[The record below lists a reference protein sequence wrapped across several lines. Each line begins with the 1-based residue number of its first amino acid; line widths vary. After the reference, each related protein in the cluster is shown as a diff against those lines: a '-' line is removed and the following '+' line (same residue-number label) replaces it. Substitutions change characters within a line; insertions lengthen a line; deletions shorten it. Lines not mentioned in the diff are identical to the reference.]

1 MDSTICLT
9 GGAVFDGEHLLER
22 GSVLFSEEGI
32 LEVVEGDRVPRGTVT
47 LDAGGRLIMPGLVDL
62 HSDALEQSIEMR
74 PGVYFDFEF
83 ALRNL
88 DCRIASCGI
97 TTYCHALSFADNEL
111 GLRSPGEVERIIR
124 MVKAFDRSSGAMARH
139 LVHARYEIGAEE
151 GLKVLTGLLDE
162 GLIDMVS
169 VMDHTPGQ
177 GQFTTLGA
185 FVDYY
190 AGTCGD
196 AYEEIVGMA
205 HRKVTCQE
213 AGWKALSSLSSRVS
227 AEGLPFLSHD
237 DDTPEKIG
245 LVKVLG
251 AGASEFPLSI
261 DAAERAVEEGLKVFM
276 GAPNL
281 VRGRSSGGHL
291 KAAETVSRGICDGL
305 LSDYYPECMLQAPF
319 TAMESLNTL
328 PEYAL
333 SLVTSGPG
341 RFIRPGLGTLTPGEV
356 ADLLVVDHTEPWA
369 RIVQSWVGG
378 RMVHYAAPGI
388 KGGEGVPDCVTETV
402 EGGGPRHERHHPA
415 A

>member
-9 GGAVFDGEHLLER
+9 GGAVFDGERLLER
-22 GSVLFSEEGI
+22 GSVLFSEKGV
-32 LEVVEGDRVPRGTVT
+32 LEVTEGDQPPRGTVT

-88 DCRIASCGI
+88 DRRIASCGI

-124 MVKAFDRSSGAMARH
+124 LVKAFDRSSGAMVRH
-139 LVHARYEIGAEE
+139 LVHARYEVGAEE
-151 GLKVLTGLLDE
+151 GCRVLTRLLDE

-190 AGTCGD
+190 AGAGGD

-205 HRKVTCQE
+205 HRKTACRE
-213 AGWKALSSLSSRVS
+213 AGWNALSSFARRVA

-237 DDTPEKIG
+237 DDTPEKVG
-245 LVKVLG
+245 LVKALG
-251 AGASEFPLSI
+251 ATASEFPLSV
-261 DAAERAVEEGLKVFM
+261 DAAKRAVKEGMRVFM

-291 KAAETVSRGICDGL
+291 KAAETVSRGLCHGL

-319 TAMESLNTL
+319 TAMKTL
-328 PEYAL
+328 DTSPDYAL

-341 RFIRPGLGTLTPGEV
+341 RFIRKGLGTLAPGEK
-356 ADLLVVDHTEPWA
+356 ADLLVVDRSEPWA
-369 RIVQSWVGG
+369 RITQSWVGG
-378 RMVHYAAPGI
+378 RMVHYAAPGT
-388 KGGEGVPDCVTETV
+388 GDGQGTPACVTETAK
-402 EGGGPRHERHHPA
+402 GGQRHERHHPA